1 MGISAKGAL
10 ILRLKKIL
18 KLMFG
23 QTAFIVLALLVQIG
37 FFLSAGSCIMSD
49 ESFRA
54 INLALRALSIILMIY
69 ILNKPGNPEFKL
81 SWIIQI
87 AVFPIYGSLFYLYVQ
102 GQKVPLL
109 INKEHKRLRRQS
121 ASYIRQDPA
130 VLEELAD
137 DPHKQNF
144 VRYMNEY
151 ADVSAFKNTAVTYFS
166 LGEEKWADML
176 AELEKAEK
184 YIFLEYYIIEEGEM
198 WDSIL
203 AVLQRKAARGV
214 DVRLMY
220 DGMGCLPKLPYGYH
234 KKLREMGIRCHIF
247 NPFRPFLST
256 IQNNRDHRKIL
267 VIDGKVAYTGGIN
280 LADEY
285 VNVTAPY
292 GHWKDTAVKL
302 EGEAAFSFA
311 VMFLELWQISTR
323 QRLPDYEAFRPV
335 LPEVQE
341 LPGYVIP
348 FDESP
353 FDGELVGETVYMD
366 ILGKAQR
373 YVHITTPY
381 MIIDNEMLT
390 SLGNAAKSGI
400 DVKVIVPHVADHWY
414 AHAVAKAYY
423 AQLIE
428 RGVQLYEYMPGFIH
442 SKSFVS
448 DDNTAVVGTI
458 NLDYRSLYLHF
469 ECGAWIHKHPVV
481 QDIEEDFQRTL
492 ERCRP
497 ITLEGTRVRGG
508 RRVVNA
514 LLRLIAPLM

>member
-1 MGISAKGAL
+1 MKLKQIV
-10 ILRLKKIL
+10 RLL
-18 KLMFG
+18 FS
-23 QTAFIVLALLVQIG
+23 QAAFIALALLLQIG
-37 FFLSAGSCIMSD
+37 FFLSAGSRIMSD
-49 ESFRA
+49 ESFRM
-54 INLALRALSIILMIY
+54 INLALRALSVVLMIY
-69 ILNKPGNPEFKL
+69 IINKPGNPEFKL
-81 SWIIQI
+81 TWIVQI
-87 AVFPIYGSLFYLYVQ
+87 AVFPIYGSLFYLYIQ

-109 INKEHKRLRRQS
+109 VNREHKRLRRES
-121 ASYIRQDPA
+121 SPYIRQEPA
-130 VLEELAD
+130 ILRELEND
-137 DPHKQNF
+137 RHKQNF
-144 VRYMNEY
+144 VRYMNEH
-151 ADVSAFKNTAVTYFS
+151 ADVSAFKHTDISYFPV
-166 LGEEKWADML
+166 GEEMWHDL
-176 AELEKAEK
+176 LQELERAER

-203 AVLQRKAARGV
+203 EVLKRKAAQGI

-220 DGMGCLPKLPYGYH
+220 DGIGCLPKLPNGYP
-234 KKLREMGIRCHIF
+234 KKIRQYGIRCHVF
-247 NPFRPFLST
+247 NPFRPFLSS
-256 IQNNRDHRKIL
+256 IQNNRDHRKIA
-267 VIDGKVAYTGGIN
+267 VIDGCVAYTGGIN

-302 EGEAAFSFA
+302 RGEAAFSFA

-323 QRLPDYEAFRPV
+323 QHIPDYEPFRPHLSENV
-335 LPEVQE
+335 KA
-341 LPGYVIP
+341 PGYVIP

-366 ILGKAQR
+366 ILNKAQR

-381 MIIDNEMLT
+381 LILDNEMLT
-390 SLGNAAKSGI
+390 ALGNAARSGV
-400 DVKVIVPHVADHWY
+400 DVKIIVPHVADHWY

-428 RGVQLYEYMPGFIH
+428 RDVQIYEYMPGFIH

-448 DDNTAVVGTI
+448 DDLTAVVGTI

-469 ECGAWIHKHPVV
+469 ECGAWIHQHPVV
-481 QDIEEDFQRTL
+481 SEIEADFQKTL

-497 ITLEGTRVRGG
+497 VSLESTRVRGIG
-508 RRVVNA
+508 RLVNA

>member
-1 MGISAKGAL
+1 MK
-10 ILRLKKIL
+10 LKKIL
-18 KLMFG
+18 KLLFG
-23 QTAFIVLALLVQIG
+23 QTVFIVLALLVQIG
-37 FFLSAGSCIMSD
+37 FFLSAGSRIMSD
-49 ESFRA
+49 ESFRV
-54 INLALRALSIILMIY
+54 INLALRVLSVILMIY
-69 ILNKPGNPEFKL
+69 IINKPGNPEFKL
-81 SWIIQI
+81 TWIIQI

-130 VLEELAD
+130 ILEELES
-137 DPHKQNF
+137 DPHKRNF

-151 ADVSAFKNTAVTYFS
+151 GDVSAFKNTAVTYFP
-166 LGEEKWADML
+166 LGEDKWRDML

-203 AVLQRKAARGV
+203 EVLVRKAAQGV

-220 DGMGCLPKLPYGYH
+220 DGIGCLPKLPYGYH

-247 NPFRPFLST
+247 NPFRPLLST

-267 VIDGKVAYTGGIN
+267 VIDGRVAYTGGVN

-285 VNVTAPY
+285 VNRTAPY

-323 QRLPDYEAFRPV
+323 HRLPDYEAFRPQAV
-335 LPEVQE
+335 EKADV
-341 LPGYVIP
+341 PGYVMP

-366 ILGKAQR
+366 ILNKAER

-390 SLGNAAKSGI
+390 ALGNAAKSGV

-448 DDNTAVVGTI
+448 DDHTAVVGTI
-458 NLDYRSLYLHF
+458 NLDYRSLYLHY

-481 QDIEEDFQRTL
+481 AEIEEDFQRTL

-497 ITLEGTRVRGG
+497 ITLESTRVRGP

-514 LLRLIAPLM
+514 LLHLIAPLM

>member
-1 MGISAKGAL
+1 MK
-10 ILRLKKIL
+10 LKKIL
-18 KLMFG
+18 KLLFG
-23 QTAFIVLALLVQIG
+23 QTVFIVLALLVQIG
-37 FFLSAGSCIMSD
+37 FFLSAGSRIMSD
-49 ESFRA
+49 ESFRV
-54 INLALRALSIILMIY
+54 INLALRVLSVILMIY
-69 ILNKPGNPEFKL
+69 IINKPGNPEFKL
-81 SWIIQI
+81 TWIIQI
-87 AVFPIYGSLFYLYVQ
+87 AVFPIYSSLFYLYVQ

-130 VLEELAD
+130 ILEELES
-137 DPHKQNF
+137 DPHKRNF

-151 ADVSAFKNTAVTYFS
+151 GDVSAFKNTAVTYFP
-166 LGEEKWADML
+166 LGEDKWRDML

-203 AVLQRKAARGV
+203 EVLVRKAAQGV

-220 DGMGCLPKLPYGYH
+220 DGIGCLPKLPYGYH

-247 NPFRPFLST
+247 NPFRPLLST

-267 VIDGKVAYTGGIN
+267 VIDGRVAYTGGVN

-285 VNVTAPY
+285 VNRTAPY

-323 QRLPDYEAFRPV
+323 QRLPDYEAFRPQAV
-335 LPEVQE
+335 EKADV
-341 LPGYVIP
+341 PGYVMP

-366 ILGKAQR
+366 ILNKAER

-390 SLGNAAKSGI
+390 ALGNAAKSGV

-448 DDNTAVVGTI
+448 DDHTAVVGTI
-458 NLDYRSLYLHF
+458 NLDYRSLYLHY

-481 QDIEEDFQRTL
+481 AEIEEDFQRTL

-497 ITLEGTRVRGG
+497 ITLESTRVRGP

>member
-1 MGISAKGAL
+1 MK
-10 ILRLKKIL
+10 LKKIL
-18 KLMFG
+18 KLLFG
-23 QTAFIVLALLVQIG
+23 QTVFIVLALLVQIG
-37 FFLSAGSCIMSD
+37 FFLSAGSRIMSD
-49 ESFRA
+49 ESFRV
-54 INLALRALSIILMIY
+54 INLALRVLSVILMIY

-130 VLEELAD
+130 ILEELES
-137 DPHKQNF
+137 DPHKRNF

-151 ADVSAFKNTAVTYFS
+151 GDVSAFKNTEVTYFP
-166 LGEEKWADML
+166 LGEDKWQDML
-176 AELEKAEK
+176 WELEKAET

-203 AVLQRKAARGV
+203 AVLQRKAAQGV
-214 DVRLMY
+214 EVRLMY
-220 DGMGCLPKLPYGYH
+220 DGIGCLPKLPYGYH

-267 VIDGKVAYTGGIN
+267 VIDGRVAYTGGVN

-285 VNVTAPY
+285 VNRTAPY

-323 QRLPDYEAFRPV
+323 QRLPDYEAFRPQAV
-335 LPEVQE
+335 EKADV
-341 LPGYVIP
+341 PGYVMP

-366 ILGKAQR
+366 ILNKAER

-390 SLGNAAKSGI
+390 ALGNAAKSGV

-448 DDNTAVVGTI
+448 DDHTAVVGTI
-458 NLDYRSLYLHF
+458 NLDYRSLYLHY

-481 QDIEEDFQRTL
+481 AEIEEDFQRTL

-497 ITLEGTRVRGG
+497 ITLESTRVRGP

>member
-1 MGISAKGAL
+1 MK
-10 ILRLKKIL
+10 LKKIL
-18 KLMFG
+18 KLLFG

-37 FFLSAGSCIMSD
+37 FFLSAGSRIMSD
-49 ESFRA
+49 ESFRV
-54 INLALRALSIILMIY
+54 INLALRVLSVILMIY
-69 ILNKPGNPEFKL
+69 IINKPGNPEFKL
-81 SWIIQI
+81 TWIIQI

-130 VLEELAD
+130 ILEELES
-137 DPHKQNF
+137 DPHKRNF

-151 ADVSAFKNTAVTYFS
+151 GDVSAFKNTAVTYFP
-166 LGEEKWADML
+166 LGEDKWRDML

-203 AVLQRKAARGV
+203 EVLVRKAAQGV

-220 DGMGCLPKLPYGYH
+220 DGIGCLPKLPYGYH

-267 VIDGKVAYTGGIN
+267 VIDGRVAYTGGVN

-285 VNVTAPY
+285 VNRTAPY

-323 QRLPDYEAFRPV
+323 QRLPDYEAFRPQAV
-335 LPEVQE
+335 EKADV
-341 LPGYVIP
+341 PGYVMP

-366 ILGKAQR
+366 ILNKAER

-390 SLGNAAKSGI
+390 ALGNAAKSGV
-400 DVKVIVPHVADHWY
+400 DVRVIVPHVADHWY

-448 DDNTAVVGTI
+448 DDHTAVVGTI
-458 NLDYRSLYLHF
+458 NLDYRSLYLHY
-469 ECGAWIHKHPVV
+469 ECGVWIHKHPVV
-481 QDIEEDFQRTL
+481 AEIEEDFQRTL

-497 ITLEGTRVRGG
+497 ITLESTRVRGP